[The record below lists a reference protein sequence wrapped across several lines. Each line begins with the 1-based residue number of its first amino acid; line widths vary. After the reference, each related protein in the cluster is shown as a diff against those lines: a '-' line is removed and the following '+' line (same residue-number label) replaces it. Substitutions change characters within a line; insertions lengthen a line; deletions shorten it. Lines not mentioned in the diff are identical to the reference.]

1 MRPHPILLY
10 AGALLAGI
18 SLVLGGRQLAIGFT
32 PDARAIDLA
41 GPILAVVT
49 ALLCIAVLDWARNL
63 PRGRRG
69 PEEAGEE
76 EDDEDAGTR
85 RPAPAGGTADAELAG
100 LLRTLDD
107 LASGEPSINDIA
119 EQGLQAAAD
128 FARASGVTLWLRD
141 ASGAFRVK
149 AEYAEGAVVLR
160 DAPADEA
167 DAGPLGQLAECRK
180 PLEARGDA
188 AARFLFPLLSGERCF
203 GALRV
208 EAPLAAGA
216 EGPDAAPRLGHR
228 LAAVARALS
237 RALLA
242 PAAYEAAVLDPVTG
256 AYSQRH
262 FVSRL
267 TEMLSLCRRYG
278 EPLSLLVID
287 VDNFRMLN
295 DTFGPA
301 ACDRLL
307 HGIASLIKQNI
318 RDADSVYRC
327 GGDEL
332 AVLAPNTEA
341 DKARTVGERLGRL
354 LREHR
359 CPADDGTPI
368 IASVS
373 IGVAE
378 FDEDMSGI
386 DPLLARAGEAV
397 RAAKEAGRD
406 RVRVWAPPAAAA
418 AEAPGETTAG

>member
-1 MRPHPILLY
+1 MRPNAILLY

-32 PDARAIDLA
+32 PEAQAMDLA

-49 ALLCIAVLDWARNL
+49 ALLCLAVLDWARNL
-63 PRGRRG
+63 PRGG
-69 PEEAGEE
+69 GASEDFGE
-76 EDDEDAGTR
+76 EDDELAAE
-85 RPAPAGGTADAELAG
+85 RPAPVSASADKELAAI
-100 LLRTLDD
+100 LRVLDD
-107 LASGEPSINDIA
+107 LAGGEPSRDEIA
-119 EQGLQAAAD
+119 EQGLKAVAD
-128 FARASGVTLWLRD
+128 FAHASAVTLWLRD
-141 ASGAFRVK
+141 DSGAFHAR
-149 AEYAEGAVVLR
+149 AECADGAVVRR

-167 DAGPLGQLAECRK
+167 DRGPLERLAECRK
-180 PLEARGDA
+180 PLETRGDA
-188 AARFLFPLLSGERCF
+188 AAEFLFPLLNGERCF

-208 EAPLAAGA
+208 EVPLAAGA
-216 EGPDAAPRLGHR
+216 EGADAVPRLGRR
-228 LAAVARALS
+228 LEAAARALS
-237 RALLA
+237 RALQA

-267 TEMLSLCRRYG
+267 TEAISLCRRYG

-295 DTFGPA
+295 DSFGSA

-307 HGIASLIKQNI
+307 HAVASLVKQNI

-327 GGDEL
+327 GGDEI
-332 AVLAPNTEA
+332 AVLVPNTEA
-341 DKARTVGERLGRL
+341 DKARTVAERLRRL
-354 LREHR
+354 LRENR
-359 CPADDGTPI
+359 YPADDGTAI

-386 DPLLARAGEAV
+386 DPLLAHAGEAV
-397 RAAKEAGRD
+397 RAAKESGRD
-406 RVRVWAPPAAAA
+406 RVRVWEPPREVA
-418 AEAPGETTAG
+418 AEAPSEATAG